1 AWWAANKHEFWVSSD
16 NVNWT
21 KVASYDDW
29 LRDDNGVVVPL
40 AEPAKA
46 RYFKYV
52 ATEGYDYYAFLA
64 EINVYGLEK

>member
-1 AWWAANKHEFWVSSD
+1 VSSD

-29 LRDDNGVVVPL
+29 LRDNNGVVVPL
-40 AEPAKA
+40 EEAVKA

-52 ATEGYDYYAFLA
+52 GTEGYDFYLFLA
-64 EINVYGLEK
+64 EINVYGLEE